1 MDNHVEQVLLNE
13 QKIMRQTLILTLIL
27 SILFVVIN
35 YILHPDFTF
44 SFVRF
49 LLGIVIYLVV
59 SLLLVLINEM
69 LNLLGYRFLCKVPLE
84 TLSFSIH
91 LQKGLVYSKTTA
103 KIRNAHYQSVFLTS
117 FSITGIVPLAFAF
130 SIGSYS
136 LLLASASF
144 IAGGLANFIGIFKL
158 RKYPDDVLV
167 KDEPENFLVHV
178 FVNEKKTS

>member
-1 MDNHVEQVLLNE
+1 MDNHVESILLNE
-13 QKIMRQTLILTLIL
+13 QKIVRQTLVLTLVL
-27 SILFVVIN
+27 SIVFIVVN
-35 YILHPDFTF
+35 YLLNPNFTF
-44 SFVRF
+44 SIIRF

-69 LNLLGYRFLCKVPLE
+69 LNLLGYRFRCKVPLD

-91 LQKGLVYSKTTA
+91 LQKGLVFSKTTA
-103 KIRNAHYQSVFLTS
+103 KISNAQYQSVFLTS
-117 FSITGIVPLAFAF
+117 FLITGIVPLAFAF

-144 IAGGLANFIGIFKL
+144 ISGGLANFIGIFKL

-167 KDEPENFLVHV
+167 QDEPENFSIHV